1 MTMDVIKAVH
11 FGQILAAVYDVSPTN
26 LTNAAGTT
34 LTVGSTTYQ
43 IVTTIYANDLATD
56 MNPIRIDDQ
65 VPIGLICQADPAGD
79 VVIAIRGTEGIFEW
93 VHDVDFRQVQCPFL
107 TTAGRTDDGFTAMYT
122 SMTTDTAPHS
132 PSVIQSLTTL
142 KFDNAVGS
150 VTVCGHS
157 LGGALATLLVLD
169 LAATAAD
176 PVNAQYARFANPAAY
191 TYASPRTGD
200 SVFAAKFDQ
209 FVPNSNRIVNRLD
222 IVPHLPPQFLGY
234 TSVNTPYE
242 LTPTQVNYS
251 LYCEHSLTT
260 YLNLL
265 SARSGG
271 PVIPLEPQCQ
281 SGPLP
286 PTPAPAQ
293 PQV

>member
-1 MTMDVIKAVH
+1 MTMDVTKAIH
-11 FGQILAAVYDVSPTN
+11 FGQILVKAYDVLPSDLN
-26 LTNAAGTT
+26 NAAGTT
-34 LTVGSTTYQ
+34 FTVGSTTYK

-56 MNPIRIDDQ
+56 MNPSRINDQ
-65 VPIGLICQADPAGD
+65 VSIGLICQADSAGD

-93 VHDVDFRQVQCPFL
+93 VHDFEFGLVPCPFL
-107 TTAGRTDDGFTAMYT
+107 TTAGRTDDGFTDMYT
-122 SMTTDTAPHS
+122 SMTTDAAPRS
-132 PSVIQSLTTL
+132 PSVVQSLPTL

-150 VTVCGHS
+150 VTICGHS

-176 PVNAQYARFANPAAY
+176 PANTKYQRFANPAAY

-200 SVFAAKFDQ
+200 SVFATKFDQ
-209 FVPNSNRIVNRLD
+209 VVPNSNRIENRLD
-222 IVPHLPPQFLGY
+222 IVPHLPPVFMGY
-234 TSVNTPYE
+234 AHVNTPYE

-251 LYCEHSLTT
+251 LYCEHSITT

-265 SARSGG
+265 SLRSGG

-281 SGPLP
+281 SGPP
-286 PTPAPAQ
+286 PKTPTPA
-293 PQV
+293 